1 MNTSPPPAPVWIVED
16 DTALADSLQL
26 LLGAAGLTQTRHF
39 PSADACLLAL
49 PKAHAL
55 SRGAGCMLLDI
66 RLGTVSGIELFAKL
80 RELEWSWPVIFMTGH
95 GDLQMA
101 VDLVK
106 QGAFDFVTK
115 PFDPMSL
122 VSKVQQALEVSSQ
135 KAQLLLEQQQHLDR
149 LNSLTRHEQLVF
161 LSILSHK
168 TNREIAEE
176 MSNSTRTIETHR
188 ANILKK
194 MGTGTA
200 LELAQVH
207 ERFLLRGGKVPFKNQ
222 E

>member
-1 MNTSPPPAPVWIVED
+1 MSTLAPAPIWIVED
-16 DTALADSLQL
+16 DTALADSLQML
-26 LLGAAGLTQTRHF
+26 FASAGLSETRHF
-39 PSADACLLAL
+39 ESADACLKAL
-49 PKAHAL
+49 PKAHGLA
-55 SRGAGCMLLDI
+55 RFPGCMLLDI
-66 RLGTVSGIELFAKL
+66 RLGAMSGIELFAKL
-80 RELEWSWPVIFMTGH
+80 RELSWPWPVIFMTGH
-95 GDLQMA
+95 GDLEMA

-106 QGAFDFVTK
+106 QGAFDYVTK

-122 VSKVQQALEVSSQ
+122 VSKVQQALQASEG
-135 KAQLLLEQQQHLDR
+135 KTQLVHDQQQHLER
-149 LNSLTRHEQLVF
+149 LLSLTKHEQQVF

-176 MSNSTRTIETHR
+176 MNNSTRTIETHR

-194 MGTGTA
+194 METGTA

-207 ERFLLRGGKVPFKNQ
+207 ERFLLQGGKVPFKNP

>member
-1 MNTSPPPAPVWIVED
+1 MNTISTPSRIWIVED
-16 DTALADSLQL
+16 DIALAHSLQML
-26 LLGAAGLTQTRHF
+26 LDSAGLAETLHF
-39 PSADACLLAL
+39 ENANACLTAL
-49 PKAHAL
+49 PKAHHLVHAP
-55 SRGAGCMLLDI
+55 GCLLLDI
-66 RLGTVSGIELFAKL
+66 RLGAMSGIELFTKL
-80 RELEWSWPVIFMTGH
+80 KEFSWPWPVIFMTGH
-95 GDLQMA
+95 GDLEMA

-122 VSKVQQALEVSSQ
+122 INKVQQALQVSGDKIQ
-135 KAQLLLEQQQHLDR
+135 IAQEQQLHLQR
-149 LNSLTRHEQLVF
+149 LLSLTKHEQQVL

-194 MGTGTA
+194 METVSA
-200 LELAQVH
+200 LELAQLH
-207 ERFLLRGGKVPFKNQ
+207 ERFLLRGGTLPFPTA
-222 E
+222 